1 MLPTELIAEIDS
13 VGLFRG
19 LAGRWR
25 QARTLSPGGA
35 YNGEAVLA
43 PIDATR
49 LHYEEQGVL
58 TLADGQRLAASRR
71 YVFALEGGQI
81 GVYFDE
87 QPLRLFHRLDF
98 ARIADGSFLAKARHL
113 CGTDDYLST
122 YAITSED
129 AFAVTHRVAGPRKAY
144 LMSTD
149 YARSSVAT
157 PR

>member
-25 QARTLSPGGA
+25 QARTLSPGGT

-87 QPLRLFHRLDF
+87 QPQRLFHRLDF
-98 ARIADGSFLAKARHL
+98 AYAGAGTARAAADHH
-113 CGTDDYLST
+113 CGLDGYRST
-122 YAITSED
+122 YAIQSND
-129 AFAVTHRVAGPRKAY
+129 AFSVTHRVSGPPKCYA
-144 LMSTD
+144 MTTD
-149 YARSSVAT
+149 FSRIQV
-157 PR
+157 